1 MPTSVAGT
9 CSNRQGFTLL
19 ELLLVLVI
27 LAGVAA
33 VAAPRLAVL
42 GEYDSRSSAR
52 SMATLLRYL
61 DERSVTARIPYRLT
75 INLDEQ
81 SVFVQ
86 QKNIFGELVQPD
98 DPFLSRNPLQGSTQ
112 ITGLRTDR
120 TGSIKSGTLAVDY
133 GSGGLGEA
141 LVVYLETPGKVQYTV
156 QALPVNGS
164 VKVAEGYL
172 ELIR

>member
-1 MPTSVAGT
+1 M
-9 CSNRQGFTLL
+9 
-19 ELLLVLVI
+19 LVI

-61 DERSVTARIPYRLT
+61 DERAVTARTPYRLT
-75 INLDEQ
+75 IDLDEQ
-81 SVFVQ
+81 TILVQ
-86 QKNIFGELVQPD
+86 QKNIFGELIQPD
-98 DPFLSRNPLQGSTQ
+98 DPFLSHNPLQGSTR

-120 TGSIKSGTLAVDY
+120 TGSINNGVLSVDY
-133 GSGGLGEA
+133 GSGGLGEP
-141 LVVYLETPGKVQYTV
+141 LVMHLETPGKAQYTV